1 MGRIKLICKM
11 VDAGKRAE
19 IQASQRALAEKIL
32 AGSGKMPVMS
42 ETEAHK
48 VQLEWQDD
56 CPVLVNSL
64 EVDGVMVEDF
74 KAYCHDYMERIKK
87 IAPSNATY
95 TALPKDGEFTCV
107 HQRITPGVPLVSAR
121 VLCSTYYHHT
131 DGDDYIFMMSSV
143 GNEHLYDMDE
153 VKKAGDVIATLDV
166 NYMHFSPMRDSCDDI
181 CGTVCKQVVKTNPNG
196 SLMDVLKKKLTQYQS
211 KTLVNV
217 AKDIKKNY
225 K

>member
-1 MGRIKLICKM
+1 M

-32 AGSGKMPVMS
+32 ASSENMKIME
-42 ETEAHK
+42 ETENQK

-95 TALPKDGEFTCV
+95 TMLPKDGDFTCV
-107 HQRITPGVPLVSAR
+107 HQRITPGVPLVSSR
-121 VLCSTYYHHT
+121 VLVITYYHHT
-131 DGDDYIFMMSSV
+131 EGDDYIFMMSSV
-143 GNEHLYDMDE
+143 GNEGLYDKAAIE
-153 VKKAGDVIATLDV
+153 KAGDVIASLDV
-166 NYMHFSPMRDSCDDI
+166 NYMHFSPLKDSCDDV

-196 SLMDVLKKKLTQYQS
+196 SLMDILKTKLTQYQS
-211 KTLVNV
+211 KTLANV
-217 AKDIKKNY
+217 AKDIKENY
-225 K
+225 KK

>member
-1 MGRIKLICKM
+1 M

-32 AGSGKMPVMS
+32 ASSENMKVME
-42 ETEAHK
+42 ETENQK

-95 TALPKDGEFTCV
+95 TMLPKDGDFTCV
-107 HQRITPGVPLVSAR
+107 HQRITPGVPLVSSR
-121 VLCSTYYHHT
+121 VLVSTYYHHT
-131 DGDDYIFMMSSV
+131 EGDDYIFMMSSV
-143 GNEHLYDMDE
+143 GNEGLYDKAAIE
-153 VKKAGDVIATLDV
+153 KAGDVIASLDV
-166 NYMHFSPMRDSCDDI
+166 NYMHFSPLKDSCDDV

-196 SLMDVLKKKLTQYQS
+196 SLMDMLKTKLTQYQS
-211 KTLVNV
+211 KTLANV
-217 AKDIKKNY
+217 AKDIKENY
-225 K
+225 KN